1 MNMKNYYRFAFI
13 VVGLVSTL
21 FFSIE
26 ATADAL
32 RQTKGNFR
40 DAFRQLD
47 PEELPTPNDY
57 RSASGAPGPRYWQQ
71 QVDYKIQIGL
81 NETNKSLSGREII
94 KYKNNSPDT
103 ITYLWLLLDQ
113 NNYRRNS
120 IAQLTRTTSETNRI
134 SFDEVRRMARMQEW
148 EGGFNI
154 KKIATANGTPLQ
166 HNVVDTLL
174 RIDLPGPLAPGQE
187 TEFVIEFDLP
197 LVDNRVVGG
206 RSGYEC
212 FTAAGQDGNCIFEAA
227 QWFPRLAVYSDYEGW
242 HNKAFLGAGEFT
254 LEFGNYDVEITVP
267 SDFVVA
273 STGELI
279 NGNSI
284 LSPVQAQRL
293 ASARTKFDSPSF
305 VVTPAE
311 ALVAQRGRA
320 TTTKTW
326 HFRATNVRD
335 FAWAGSRKFIWDAMG
350 VRQASTQNGEPSNVL
365 AMSFYPNEAEPLWST
380 YSTQAIAHTINVYGR
395 MAFPYPYPTAQ
406 SVNGPVGGMEY
417 PMITFNGPRPTKDA
431 NGNITYTDR
440 IKYGLIS
447 VVIHEVGHI
456 WFPMT
461 VNSDERQW
469 TWMDEGLNT
478 FIQYIAEQ
486 EWSDNYPSRRGD
498 PRDLTEYM
506 LSENQVPIMTQS
518 DSVLQFGNNAY
529 GKPATALVILRET
542 IMGREN
548 FDRAFREYSMR
559 WRFKRPTPAD
569 FFRSMEESSGVDLDW
584 FWRGWFYSTDHVDIA
599 LTGVREGTLDTQ
611 DPTVEANR
619 RIAERDSRPIEN
631 GAARVADIDK
641 VIELH
646 PELKDYYDSVDPLSS
661 TQSERTAAARAMAA
675 LTPDERA
682 VLARS
687 EKIYIISLE
696 NKGGLVMP
704 VILKLTFADGSSE
717 IVEIP
722 AEIWRQN
729 ASNVNWSF
737 MTLKTL
743 ASVELDP
750 RQETAD
756 ADRNNNYFP
765 PRIEPTRLQVYK
777 EKGSRNQMRENN
789 LTVTPNSTSTL
800 PAKEK

>member
-1 MNMKNYYRFAFI
+1 MKNYLRLLLVTLALAMPFLFSPFADA
-13 VVGLVSTL
+13 
-21 FFSIE
+21 E
-26 ATADAL
+26 AL
-32 RQTKGNFR
+32 RQTKGTFR

-47 PEELPTPNDY
+47 PEELPTPNDF
-57 RSASGAPGPRYWQQ
+57 RSASGAPGSRYWQQ
-71 QVDYKIQIGL
+71 QVDYKIQIRL
-81 NETNKSLSGREII
+81 DETNRSLSGREVI

-120 IAQLTRTTSETNRI
+120 IAQLTRTTAETGRI

-154 KKIATANGTPLQ
+154 KAVATTSGAGLR
-166 HNVVDTLL
+166 HNIVDTLL
-174 RIDLPGPLAPGQE
+174 RIDLAAPLAPGQE
-187 TEFVIEFDLP
+187 VEFVIEFDLP
-197 LVDNRVVGG
+197 MVDNKLVGG

-254 LEFGNYDVEITVP
+254 LEFGSYDVEITVP

-273 STGELI
+273 STGELV
-279 NGNSI
+279 NANAI
-284 LSPVQAQRL
+284 LSPAQAQRL
-293 ASARTKFDSPSF
+293 AAARVKYDRPSF
-305 VVTPAE
+305 IVTPAE
-311 ALVAQRGRA
+311 ALAAQTRRA
-320 TTTKTW
+320 TTSKTW
-326 HFRATNVRD
+326 QFRANNVRD

-350 VRQASTQNGEPSNVL
+350 VRQTRNNNGEPNNVL

-380 YSTQAIAHTINVYGR
+380 YSTQAIAHTINIYGR
-395 MAFPYPYPTAQ
+395 MAFPYPYPSAQ

-417 PMITFNGPRPTKDA
+417 PMITFNGPRPVKD
-431 NGNITYTDR
+431 NKGNITYTDR
-440 IKYGLIS
+440 VKYGLIS
-447 VVIHEVGHI
+447 VIIHEVGHI

-478 FIQYIAEQ
+478 FVQYIAEQ
-486 EWSDNYPSRRGD
+486 EWSDDYPSRRGD

-506 LSENQVPIMTQS
+506 VGENQVPIMTQS
-518 DSVLQFGNNAY
+518 DSVLQLGNNAY

-569 FFRSMEESSGVDLDW
+569 FFRTMEESSGVDLDW

-599 LTGVREGTLDTQ
+599 LTAVREGTIDTQ
-611 DPTVEANR
+611 NPSIEANR
-619 RIAERDSRPIEN
+619 RIAERDARPVEH
-631 GAARVADIDK
+631 GVARVADIDK
-641 VIELH
+641 IIELH
-646 PELKDYYDSVDPLSS
+646 PELKDYYDSVDPLAD
-661 TQSERTAAARAMAA
+661 TQSEREAAARALAA
-675 LTPDERA
+675 LTQDERA

-687 EKIYIISLE
+687 EKIYVISLE

-704 VILKLTFADGSSE
+704 VILKFTFADNSSQ

-729 ASNVNWSF
+729 AKNVNWSF

-743 ASVELDP
+743 TSVELDP

-765 PRIEPTRLQVYK
+765 PRIEPSRLQIFK
-777 EKGSRNQMRENN
+777 EKGPRNQMRDNN
-789 LTVTPNSTSTL
+789 LTVAPNTTQTSS
-800 PAKEK
+800 AKEK